1 MNWNQVTLTKSGE
14 TLLSRMLNGAKLTF
28 TRVVIGD
35 KAVKE
40 ELLAAQTAVFS
51 PIAAPALI
59 AGQTETANKNGT
71 QISIQIR
78 NDGVKETTR
87 MRQIGLFAQSEHSDE
102 VMIGILQDEDG
113 EEIPAF
119 EDFPQFGIFL
129 DVVIGI
135 SRTNNI
141 RVIVSPNVYVTKPEF
156 DAAIKNAGQVKCKT
170 VEVYE
175 RDPNKPTY
183 GFNGEEFGEE
193 VTLKAKTYTGTAEV
207 TVVVDGTDYDAEN
220 IKRSAQGALVGDII
234 INEEG

>member
-1 MNWNQVTLTKSGE
+1 MNWNQVTLTKAGE
-14 TLLSRMLNGAKLTF
+14 TLLSQMLNGAKLTF

-40 ELLAAQTAVFS
+40 EILAAQTAVFS

-59 AGQTETANKNGT
+59 AGQTETPSKNGT

-78 NDGVKETTR
+78 NDDVKETTR

-113 EEIPAF
+113 EEIPTY

-156 DAAIKNAGQVKCKT
+156 DAAIKNARQVKCKA

-183 GFNGEEFGEE
+183 GFNGDEFSEE

-220 IKRSAQGALVGDII
+220 VKRSAQGALVGDII
-234 INEEG
+234 INEEV

>member
-14 TLLSRMLNGAKLTF
+14 TLLSQMLNGAKLTF

-40 ELLAAQTAVFS
+40 ELLASQTAVFS

-59 AGQTETANKNGT
+59 AGQTETPGKNGT

-87 MRQIGLFAQSEHSDE
+87 MQQIGLFAQSEHSDE
-102 VMIGILQDEDG
+102 VMIGILQDETG

-129 DVVIGI
+129 DVIIGI

-141 RVIVSPNVYVTKPEF
+141 RVIASPNVYVTKPEF

-170 VEVYE
+170 VSVYE
-175 RDPNKPTY
+175 RDPKKPDY
-183 GFNGEEFGEE
+183 GFSGSDFGNE

-220 IKRSAQGALVGDII
+220 MKRSAQGALVGDII
-234 INEEG
+234 IEEV